1 VASEDFR
8 VSSGNVDTGE
18 RAVVV
23 VGEVD
28 MATAPALDKELAQHR
43 GRVVVDLRKVP
54 FMDSSGI
61 RVLINHKR
69 RLEEAGGQIRLLI
82 ATSDILRLFELTGL
96 ADTFMIDSRLHP
108 EKSPNDTEPS

>member
-1 VASEDFR
+1 VASEDFQL
-8 VSSGNVDTGE
+8 SSRKVDTGE

-28 MATAPALDKELAQHR
+28 MATAPALDKELARHR
-43 GRVVVDLRKVP
+43 GRVVVDLRSVV

-69 RLEEAGGQIRLLI
+69 RLEETGGQLRLLI
-82 ATSDILRLFELTGL
+82 ATADILRLFELTGL
-96 ADTFMIDSRLHP
+96 TETFVIDSKLHP
-108 EKSPNDTEPS
+108 SD